1 MLVSAATR
9 SVLLQSASP
18 KRGQYVEDTP
28 DHTVKFKGNRIV
40 TETPDDMDETVFDT
54 SQVEICFAILRQ
66 ISLNRDFSRRFLK
79 RLAENPSPYSKP
91 NMAPPR

>member
-28 DHTVKFKGNRIV
+28 DHTVKFKGSKIV

-54 SQVEICFAILRQ
+54 SQVEIFAISRQ
-66 ISLNRDFSRRFLK
+66 LSIIMIFL
-79 RLAENPSPYSKP
+79 ADS
-91 NMAPPR
+91 